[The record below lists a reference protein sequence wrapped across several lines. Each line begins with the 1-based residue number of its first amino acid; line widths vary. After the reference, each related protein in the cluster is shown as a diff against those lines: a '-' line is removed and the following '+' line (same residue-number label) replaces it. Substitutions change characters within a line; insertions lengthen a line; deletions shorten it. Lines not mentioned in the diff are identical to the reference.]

1 MKLNAD
7 SARYYIG
14 VLIRTHAKKLQTLL
28 SKRGTDMSDFLS
40 SQFGITSSNNL
51 ECSGHE
57 EILNSSTSEAEEL
70 LSAFFSFEE
79 SKLNV
84 SNLSRS
90 LFTEKQLCKETKME
104 VKKLNNE
111 LARVRKNEI
120 LSDVQRKNMSL

>member
-1 MKLNAD
+1 M
-7 SARYYIG
+7 
-14 VLIRTHAKKLQTLL
+14 LIRTHAKKLQTLL

-70 LSAFFSFEE
+70 LSVFFSFEE

>member
-7 SARYYIG
+7 SVRYYIG
-14 VLIRTHAKKLQTLL
+14 VLIRTHAKKLYALL

-51 ECSGHE
+51 ECSEHE

-70 LSAFFSFEE
+70 LSVFFSFEE

-90 LFTEKQLCKETKME
+90 LFTETQLCKETEME
-104 VKKLNNE
+104 VKKLNNK
-111 LARVRKNEI
+111 LARFQKNEM